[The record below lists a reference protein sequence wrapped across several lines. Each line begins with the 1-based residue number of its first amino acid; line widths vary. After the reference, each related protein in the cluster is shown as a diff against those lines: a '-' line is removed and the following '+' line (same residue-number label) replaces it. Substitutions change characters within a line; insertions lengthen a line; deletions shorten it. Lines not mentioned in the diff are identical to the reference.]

1 MPLLLHTG
9 TIPAAPRAVP
19 ACGQRAWAGLGAVS
33 ILRARDV
40 LPQERWISGDGCP
53 CSSETGNTS
62 VPQLPQHSCT
72 MAFVLLA
79 LLGIRIQDDL
89 FGLPKYYAPKLEEAW
104 KAPVVK

>member
-1 MPLLLHTG
+1 MWTEGLGRLGGSVHSE
-9 TIPAAPRAVP
+9 
-19 ACGQRAWAGLGAVS
+19 GQRCAATGEVD
-33 ILRARDV
+33 IRR
-40 LPQERWISGDGCP
+40 CP

-104 KAPVVK
+104 EVPVVK